1 MNHIEFAE
9 CADVAFH
16 NIDEVQVAE
25 NHLLHVKGLIFHSS
39 IVADHVD
46 LYPEQHA
53 VHILVSMALTRPG
66 KSGLFDL
73 YIPIPDRI
81 TAVTFGTEKK
91 TLWKRETEDE
101 STSSTPVAAQNF
113 G

>member
-16 NIDEVQVAE
+16 NIDELQVDG
-25 NHLLHVKGLIFHSS
+25 NRLLHVKGLIFHSS
-39 IVADHVD
+39 IVADHLD
-46 LYPEQHA
+46 LYPEQHT

-66 KSGLFDL
+66 KSGLFEL
-73 YIPIPDRI
+73 YIPIPERI
-81 TAVTFGTEKK
+81 SAVTFGTEKK
-91 TLWKRETEDE
+91 ALWQRDMDE
-101 STSSTPVAAQNF
+101 AAPSLLLASQNF